1 MKTTARVLCLVV
13 LSALIG
19 VAFLHT
25 LSSASQVRDDEDK
38 EANQAYYDCLIA
50 ELHNLMQKRFK
61 DTDRGF
67 GYRRIATVGDSPH
80 SFRPENKEETHAIE
94 QLKRASLEVTLYLS
108 GRRVLG
114 AKPEGDVW
122 KRFAKNLIK
131 GPLHIAGEQEG
142 EDLFDRAELWHQGR
156 RAMLAFKRSNHYE
169 FSIGDWKFSA
179 RPVRAIDQSCLKCHT
194 QGSANYLDL
203 LTERGERKN
212 ESLKVGDPLGV
223 ILYGYRR
230 SD

>member
-1 MKTTARVLCLVV
+1 MKRTARVLCLVV

-19 VAFLHT
+19 VVFPHT
-25 LSSASQVRDDEDK
+25 GSSASRVRGDEDK
-38 EANQAYYDCLIA
+38 EANEAYYDCLIA

-67 GYRRIATVGDSPH
+67 GYRRIANIGDSPH
-80 SFRPENKEETHAIE
+80 SFRPENQEETHAIE
-94 QLKRASLEVTLYLS
+94 QLKKSSIEVTLYLS

-114 AKPEGDVW
+114 ARPEGDLW
-122 KRFAKNLIK
+122 KRLAKNLIK
-131 GPLHIAGEQEG
+131 GPLRIAGEQSG
-142 EDLFDRAELWHQGR
+142 EDQFDRAELWDQSR
-156 RAMLAFKRSNHYE
+156 KAMLSFKRSNHYD

-179 RPVRAIDQSCLKCHT
+179 RPVRAIDRACLKCHT
-194 QGSANYLDL
+194 EGSANYLDL
-203 LTERGERKN
+203 LTAHADRKN
-212 ESLKVGDPLGV
+212 EPLKVGDPLGV

>member
-1 MKTTARVLCLVV
+1 MKRMARVLCLVV

-19 VAFLHT
+19 VAFLHPS
-25 LSSASQVRDDEDK
+25 SSASPVRDDDDK
-38 EANQAYYDCLIA
+38 EANEAYYDCLIA

-61 DTDRGF
+61 DTAKGF

-80 SFRPENKEETHAIE
+80 SFRPENEEEMRAIE
-94 QLKRASLEVTLYLS
+94 QLRKASLEVTLYLS

-114 AKPEGDVW
+114 ARPEGDLW
-122 KRFAKNLIK
+122 KRFAKNRIK
-131 GPLHIAGEQEG
+131 GPLHIAGEQAS
-142 EDLFDRAELWHQGR
+142 EDLFDRAELWHQSR
-156 RAMLAFKRSNHYE
+156 KAMAAFKRSNHYD

-179 RPVRAIDQSCLKCHT
+179 RPVRALDQSCLKCHR
-194 QGSANYLDL
+194 QESANYLDL
-203 LTERGERKN
+203 LTARSERKN

-230 SD
+230 GD